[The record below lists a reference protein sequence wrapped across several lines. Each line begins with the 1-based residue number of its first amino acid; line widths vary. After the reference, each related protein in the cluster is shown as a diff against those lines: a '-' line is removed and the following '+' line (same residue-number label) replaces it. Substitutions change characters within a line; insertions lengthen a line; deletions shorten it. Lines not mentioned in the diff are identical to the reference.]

1 MAETKHATAFISGPL
16 DPTDEYFDLHY
27 KPKID
32 AAISEN
38 HDFIIGPVR
47 GIDALALQY
56 LISQNVT
63 PTRITIYMAAF
74 ECASTT
80 WRSSFT
86 DLGVNVFVVEEAVT
100 TRDRDAAM
108 TRDSDYDI
116 LRYRS
121 EAEAKELY
129 GSSWWPRV
137 SNTEMNERRR
147 KGILSQAYTLEEGHA
162 SEQVEGGHEEQNL
175 GMGKS
180 TKAENAGKFKRSKL
194 RKLFGKD

>member
-1 MAETKHATAFISGPL
+1 MNMAESKRATAFISGPL
-16 DPTDEYFDLHY
+16 DPTQEYFNLHY

-56 LISQNVT
+56 LISQDVS
-63 PTRITIYMAAF
+63 PSRITIYMASF
-74 ECASTT
+74 EYASIT
-80 WRSSFT
+80 WRNSFT
-86 DLGVNVFVVEEAVT
+86 HLGVNVFCVEEGVT

-121 EAEAKELY
+121 EAEAKEAY
-129 GSSWWPRV
+129 GSAWWPRV

-147 KGILSQAYTLEEGHA
+147 KGIQSQAYNLEENLS
-162 SEQVEGGHEEQNL
+162 SEQVDGGD
-175 GMGKS
+175 
-180 TKAENAGKFKRSKL
+180 AGKNMNGEKGGKPKRSKL
-194 RKLFGKD
+194 RKLLGKD